1 MYSQRAL
8 FPWVQV
14 FDTNATHID
23 AHREANQD
31 IDHALPLRTAHR
43 AAPRSWRK
51 PPRCRAGGPRQ
62 PQGRCGKSGPGLDPE
77 KLKDARKVKVTKQ
90 KMKSKGAKV
99 LARRK
104 SVGRPE
110 GTAMT
115 GERRR
120 HAGSPSGRP
129 MDEVAGF

>member
-1 MYSQRAL
+1 MRTSIMRCRYEPHTARHQDR
-8 FPWVQV
+8 
-14 FDTNATHID
+14 D
-23 AHREANQD
+23 AS
-31 IDHALPLRTAHR
+31 PLAAAQEVPDNRRDGVVR
-43 AAPRSWRK
+43 AALVSIR
-51 PPRCRAGGPRQ
+51 
-62 PQGRCGKSGPGLDPE
+62 E
-77 KLKDARKVKVTKQ
+77 KLKDARNVKVTKQ

-120 HAGSPSGRP
+120 RAGSPSERP